1 LLSHN
6 GRIKGT
12 DSQETSP
19 YGGVLYFFFRD
30 FIWRLRLF
38 TKLLMKSV
46 SPLIDTNDFAKAGI
60 QLDAE
65 LRSLFALLDD
75 PDPRVA
81 EAVQERIKLRGDDV
95 VLPLLSFIDGSHDAL
110 AKERAEQLADQF
122 TIAQIK
128 EGFRMLTPRFIRHDD
143 QAFED
148 GAFLIARYAN
158 PRLDVV
164 KYRKMLDEM
173 AEQLRGRLS
182 GLSSALEILD
192 EVNYFF
198 FEELHFRGNQAK
210 FMEPENSYLDRV
222 LDRRIGIPISL
233 AVIYLLVADTRLRLP
248 FSGACAPGHFLVRY
262 DGLRSEPLFID
273 AFNSG
278 TILRSRDIKR
288 YLDSAGLPFHKEY
301 LESAHPR
308 SILLR
313 MMRNLVM
320 VFNERGNKTS
330 RKSFQEFMRI
340 LSPEAMGSDL
350 FMRGLEG

>member
-1 LLSHN
+1 
-6 GRIKGT
+6 
-12 DSQETSP
+12 
-19 YGGVLYFFFRD
+19 
-30 FIWRLRLF
+30 
-38 TKLLMKSV
+38 MKSV
-46 SPLIDTNDFAKAGI
+46 SPLIDTVEHSLG
-60 QLDAE
+60 LDSE

-81 EAVQERIKLRGDDV
+81 EVVQERIRMRGDDV
-95 VLPLLSFIDGSHDAL
+95 VLPLLSFIEGSPNPL
-110 AKERAEQLADQF
+110 AKERAEVLADQF

-128 EGFRMLTPRFIRHDD
+128 EGFRTLTPRFMRHDD

-158 PRLDVV
+158 PRLNAA
-164 KYRKMLDEM
+164 KYRTMLDEM
-173 AEQLRGRLS
+173 AEQLRQRLS

-192 EVNYFF
+192 VVNHFF
-198 FEELHFRGNQAK
+198 FEELRFRGNQAM

-233 AVIYLLVADTRLRLP
+233 AVIYLLVADVRLRLP

-262 DGLRSEPLFID
+262 DGLRSEPLFVD

-288 YLDSAGLPFHKEY
+288 YLDSAGLPFHKEF
-301 LESAHPR
+301 LEAAHPR

-313 MMRNLVM
+313 MMRNLMM
-320 VFNERGNKTS
+320 VFTERGNKTS

-340 LSPEAMGSDL
+340 LSPDSIGSDL